1 MELIHARVACEE
13 RLNLGY
19 VECERPHVFDV
30 GRFEAGHL
38 TGLTGGNVWSKDLRE
53 WRWGNIVAV
62 LDALITFT
70 LADVEDE
77 FPKAKG

>member
-1 MELIHARVACEE
+1 MELIHARVAYEE

-38 TGLTGGNVWSKDLRE
+38 TGLTGGNV
-53 WRWGNIVAV
+53 
-62 LDALITFT
+62 
-70 LADVEDE
+70 
-77 FPKAKG
+77 